1 MKRSTLTMLS
11 ASLLALTVAACGGQ
25 DAGSAS
31 SSDNPSQSQA
41 ARPMGDADGEPK
53 GDAWEG
59 TTDAERGAAAA
70 RQQVAKANEFW
81 WPDTLDLSALRQ
93 NANTESP
100 LGPDFNYREAFMTL
114 DLDEVKADIEALMTE
129 SQDWWPADYGHYGP
143 FFIRMAWHS
152 AGTYRLADGRGGAA
166 GGQQRFEP
174 LNSWPDNTNLDKAR
188 QLLWPIKK
196 KYGDALSW
204 ADLMVLTG
212 NVAMESMGFKT
223 IGFAGGREDDFEPD
237 LVYWGPETD
246 FLASDAR
253 FEGGE
258 LERPL
263 GASVMGLIYVNPE
276 GPNAS
281 GDPLE
286 AAKNIRLTFGRMAMN
301 DEETVALIAG
311 GHTFGKAHGAHKPEE
326 CLSREPAAMGIEGQG
341 AGWNNSCGKGHSED
355 TVTSGLEGAWTA
367 SPAEWTHQY
376 LTFLFEYDWERSE
389 SPAGAIQFVP
399 ADGVADG
406 LVPDAHRDDV
416 RHAPMMLTTDLALKE
431 DPAYREIAMRFL
443 EDPGEFEQAFARAWF
458 KLTHRD
464 MGPRSNY
471 LGSMVPEGEFVW
483 QDPVPEP
490 SYATITTGDI
500 RSLKREILETD
511 LTVPQLVRAAWA
523 SAASFR
529 ETDQRGGTNGARIRF
544 APQNEWAANSPREI
558 TEVLAVLS
566 DIQQRFNERS
576 GGRQVSMA
584 DLIVLAGAAAIEKAG
599 EDAGKDVSV
608 SFRPGRGD
616 ATEEMTDSA
625 SFEYLEPR
633 HDAFRN
639 WFGEEDRLR
648 PAQAMVER
656 ADMLDLTIPE
666 MTALI
671 GGLRALGAVHGDS
684 GLGVMTD
691 RPGQLTNDFFVNLT
705 DIGTVWEK
713 DGEYT
718 YVGRDRQTGEEL
730 WRASEV
736 DLVFG
741 SNSELRAMAERYAY
755 DGGDDLL
762 ARDFVRAWTK
772 VMNLGR
778 PQEPSRG

>member
-1 MKRSTLTMLS
+1 MNSSLKLKLLS
-11 ASLLALTVAACGGQ
+11 ATFLTLGLAACGGS
-25 DAGSAS
+25 DSATS
-31 SSDNPSQSQA
+31 ERGAASQPRGAEYRADNEQPTE
-41 ARPMGDADGEPK
+41 GE
-53 GDAWEG
+53 AWEG
-59 TTDAERGAAAA
+59 TTDAERPEVSQAVQAA
-70 RQQVAKANEFW
+70 KGNDFW
-81 WPDTLDLSALRQ
+81 WPQTLDLAPLRQ
-93 NANTESP
+93 NASDYSP
-100 LGPDFNYREAFMTL
+100 LGPDFNYREAFLEL
-114 DLDEVKADIEALMTE
+114 DLEEVKSDIEALMTE

-223 IGFAGGREDDFEPD
+223 IGFAGGREDDWEPD
-237 LVYWGPETD
+237 LVYWGPEGE
-246 FLASDAR
+246 FLGSKER
-253 FEGGE
+253 FAGGE
-258 LERPL
+258 LEKPL

-276 GPNAS
+276 GPNGS

-286 AAKNIRLTFGRMAMN
+286 AAERIRLTFGRMAMN

-311 GHTFGKAHGAHKPEE
+311 GHTFGKAHGAHKPDD
-326 CLSREPAAMGIEGQG
+326 CLSREPAALGTENQGI
-341 AGWNNSCGKGHSED
+341 GWNNSCGKGHSED

-367 SPAEWTHQY
+367 DPARWTHQY
-376 LTFLFEYDWERSE
+376 LTFLFEYDWERGE
-389 SPAGAIQFVP
+389 SPAGAIQYHP
-399 ADGVADG
+399 AGGEADS

-431 DPAYREIAMRFL
+431 DPAYREISMRFL
-443 EDPGEFEQAFARAWF
+443 EDPAEFEDAFARAWF

-471 LGSMVPEGEFVW
+471 LGSMVPEGEFIW
-483 QDPVPEP
+483 QDPVPEVSNP
-490 SYATITTGDI
+490 ISTSDAS
-500 RSLKREILETD
+500 RLKQEIMASD

-523 SAASFR
+523 SASSFR
-529 ETDQRGGTNGARIRF
+529 ESDQRGGTNGARLRF
-544 APQNEWAANSPREI
+544 APQNQWAANSPQEI
-558 TEVLAVLS
+558 TEVMAVLS
-566 DIQQRFNERS
+566 DIQQRFNEA

-584 DLIVLAGAAAIEKAG
+584 DLLVLGGAAAIEKAAQ
-599 EDAGKDVSV
+599 DAGQDVSV
-608 SFRPGRGD
+608 TFRPGRGD
-616 ATEEMTDSA
+616 ATEDMTDGE
-625 SFEYLEPR
+625 SFVHLEPKA
-633 HDAFRN
+633 DAFRN
-639 WFGEEDRLR
+639 YYSSEARLT
-648 PAQAMVER
+648 PAQAMVDK
-656 ADMLDLTIPE
+656 ADMLGLTIPE

-671 GGLRALGAVHGDS
+671 GGMRALGATHG
-684 GLGVMTD
+684 GGEMGVLTD
-691 RPGQLTNDFFVNLT
+691 NPGQLTNDFFVNLM

-713 DGEYT
+713 IGDYT
-718 YVGRDRQTGEEL
+718 YVGRDRASGEEK
-730 WRASEV
+730 WQASEV

-741 SNSELRAMAERYAY
+741 SNAELRAAAERYAY
-755 DGGDDLL
+755 DGGDERL
-762 ARDFVRAWTK
+762 AHDFVRAWTK